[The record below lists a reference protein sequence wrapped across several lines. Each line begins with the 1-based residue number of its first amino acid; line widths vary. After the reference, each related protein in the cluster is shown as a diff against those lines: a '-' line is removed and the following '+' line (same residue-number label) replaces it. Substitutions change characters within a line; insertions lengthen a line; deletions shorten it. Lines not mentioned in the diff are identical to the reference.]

1 MFNAIVATF
10 RLSSK
15 RKSELKNPW
24 FVWSGVHFYKMSRYF
39 SKATDLKKNFKMHKI
54 TLFTQDIHDNSK
66 SSKCQK
72 SCDPGFAAVLA
83 VISCF
88 GPKPLYFVE
97 NGAKVMTKDYLK
109 QVLEPVLDTLN

>member
-1 MFNAIVATF
+1 
-10 RLSSK
+10 
-15 RKSELKNPW
+15 
-24 FVWSGVHFYKMSRYF
+24 
-39 SKATDLKKNFKMHKI
+39 MHKI

-109 QVLEPVLDTLN
+109 QVLEPVLDTLNWSILNGQVWAFNQNSAVAYTA